1 MSKIAE
7 DRCCKF
13 CLITSPKSANQIPPN
28 LKSCLMMSVMLAQRL
43 DESYALGFAGDFST
57 KAGYLADRWN
67 GSLNVLGIS
76 GDSPFR
82 LFPQHSLLCGFS

>member
-1 MSKIAE
+1 MSKIPK
-7 DRCCKF
+7 DRCCRF
-13 CLITSPKSANQIPPN
+13 YLITSPKSANQIPN

-43 DESYALGFAGDFST
+43 DESY
-57 KAGYLADRWN
+57 LAERWN

-82 LFPQHSLLCGFS
+82 LFPQDSLLCGFS